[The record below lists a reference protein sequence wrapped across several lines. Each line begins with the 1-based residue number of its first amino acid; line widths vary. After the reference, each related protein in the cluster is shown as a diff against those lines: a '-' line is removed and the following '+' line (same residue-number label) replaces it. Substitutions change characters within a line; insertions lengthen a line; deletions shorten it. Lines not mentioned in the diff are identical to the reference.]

1 MSDTSP
7 RTTMDQHTPQPGDEE
22 FAANRFSHR
31 PVMVDEIVALVEP
44 VPAGL
49 VVDATLGGGGHA
61 WALLDSRPDLVLLG
75 LDQDADA
82 IEAAGHHLA
91 SFGDR
96 VTIRR
101 ARFDELTTVLA
112 DLDPPPVVAVL
123 FDLGVSSHQLD
134 EGDRGFSHRFDA
146 PLDMRMDR
154 RQDLT
159 AARVVNEYPE
169 RQLARILTEYGD
181 ERHAR
186 SIARAIVA
194 ARPLHTTGE
203 LAEVARGAIPAPARR
218 RGRHPATRTFQA
230 VRIEV
235 NAELEVLPTAI
246 DQAVDALAPGGRCA
260 VLTYHSGED
269 RIVKQRFLHAES
281 GGCTCPDHL
290 PCVCGATPRVRLLR
304 RGGWTPSDEEKADN
318 RRAESARLR
327 AVEKLE
333 VAA

>member
-1 MSDTSP
+1 
-7 RTTMDQHTPQPGDEE
+7 MDDQTPQPGDDEL
-22 FAANRFSHR
+22 AADRFSHR
-31 PVMVDEIVALVEP
+31 PVMVDEIVALVGP
-44 VPAGL
+44 VPSGL

-61 WALLDSRPDLVLLG
+61 LALLESRPDLVLLG

-82 IEAAGHHLA
+82 VEAAGRRLDPHA
-91 SFGDR
+91 DR

-101 ARFDELTTVLA
+101 ARFDELAAVIA

-134 EGDRGFSHRFDA
+134 EAERGFSHRFDA

-154 RQDLT
+154 RRERT
-159 AARVVNEYPE
+159 AATVVNEYSE
-169 RQLARILTEYGD
+169 RDLARVLADFGD

-186 SIARAIVA
+186 AISRAIVA
-194 ARPLHTTGE
+194 ARPVHSTGE
-203 LAEVARGAIPAPARR
+203 LAEIVRDAIPAPARR

-230 VRIEV
+230 LRIEV
-235 NAELEVLPTAI
+235 NAELEILPDAI
-246 DQAVDALAPGGRCA
+246 DQAIDALVPGGRCA

-281 GGCTCPDHL
+281 GGCTCPDRL
-290 PCVCGATPRVRLLR
+290 PCVCGATPTVRLLR
-304 RGGWTPSDEEKADN
+304 RGGWTPSAEETALN

-333 VAA
+333 QAA